1 MDEKLDRRTK
11 RTKIALKNH
20 FMELLKIKPIQKI
33 TVTELCDIV
42 DINRS
47 TFYKHYFDL
56 YALLEDIEKDFYHQ
70 IDLLMEDIIAQPLKP
85 QHVSRRILQYILEN
99 KEILYLFIYKNNGE
113 NFWNQINE
121 KVFYLFREKTLQA
134 YIIPDHIK
142 KAEFEDTLLFIT
154 YGCYAIYR
162 KWIINNCQENL
173 DPLAN
178 RITQLSEFCLNS
190 ILILKPSAP

>member
-33 TVTELCDIV
+33 TVTELCDMV

-85 QHVSRRILQYILEN
+85 QHVSRRILQYIC
-99 KEILYLFIYKNNGE
+99 LFTKIMERTSGTKSMKK
-113 NFWNQINE
+113 FFICSE
-121 KVFYLFREKTLQA
+121 KKRSK
-134 YIIPDHIK
+134 
-142 KAEFEDTLLFIT
+142 
-154 YGCYAIYR
+154 
-162 KWIINNCQENL
+162 
-173 DPLAN
+173 
-178 RITQLSEFCLNS
+178 
-190 ILILKPSAP
+190 LILFQTILHRLNLRIPFFL

>member
-1 MDEKLDRRTK
+1 M
-11 RTKIALKNH
+11 
-20 FMELLKIKPIQKI
+20 
-33 TVTELCDIV
+33 
-42 DINRS
+42 
-47 TFYKHYFDL
+47 
-56 YALLEDIEKDFYHQ
+56 
-70 IDLLMEDIIAQPLKP
+70 
-85 QHVSRRILQYILEN
+85 
-99 KEILYLFIYKNNGE
+99 FIYKNNGE

-134 YIIPDHIK
+134 YIIPDHITQ
-142 KAEFEDTLLFIT
+142 AEFEDTLLFIT